1 MNIGATLRFV
11 LLFLL
16 GMLLGLLLWSFAS
29 WPGFF
34 FFQIFKS
41 PHRAG

>member
-1 MNIGATLRFV
+1 MNIGAPLRFV

-29 WPGFF
+29 WSARRVFLF
-34 FFQIFKS
+34 S
-41 PHRAG
+41 DL